1 MIIVLTILAIAFLG
15 LSIWVLSEQ
24 DDFDCDGGIALTVV
38 SSLIFIACLVAAVVL
53 AANVTGLRVI
63 DQKIEMYEEE
73 NAKIEEQISEV
84 VKQYQD
90 YETGIFTE
98 ISPESAVTLVSLYP
112 ELKADTLVQK
122 QIEVYLANNDKIKE
136 LKETKI
142 NGSVQRW
149 WLYFGG

>member
-1 MIIVLTILAIAFLG
+1 MIIVLTILAIVFLG
-15 LSIWVLSEQ
+15 LSIWLLSEQ
-24 DDFDCDGGIALTVV
+24 DDWDCDGGIALTVV
-38 SSLIFIACLVAAVVL
+38 SSLILIACLVAAVVL
-53 AANVTGLRVI
+53 AANVSGLCVI

-73 NAKIEEQISEV
+73 NTKIEEQISEV

-90 YETGIFTE
+90 YENGIFTE

-142 NGSVQRW
+142 NGSVQCW